1 MKARKL
7 IVGALAALVSVSPA
21 FAAPAK
27 TRELYAAD
35 PGEGRVYKLEPGRK
49 TELGFELHEVK
60 SGGETRYYWAALDP
74 NATDEAL
81 PESGV
86 AFFAP
91 DGRQSALLPL
101 QGGFDGACV
110 AASPDAARFVLSVP
124 DGEAERVNR
133 VYDFAQMK
141 PLTSVRGSIVDWG
154 GPVWVDERRFVY
166 TSFDDAKM
174 KKPGLEGAEAGYL
187 SVLLFDAD
195 SGETQA
201 LKAAT
206 PTDEYAMMGYCDGF
220 VTMAHYYVD
229 DASQWAAG
237 GPEENEAL
245 RSERTYCWLPGWK
258 PGEWW
263 RTPKNVFSVDVKNGR
278 VFAGEGRERREYAV
292 ELRQGQFQDAFS
304 PFDDEAVRVDY
315 YWFVAGGEGDPAGE
329 IPVLYVFTLSQDS
342 AEADDPALT
351 AAFFVG
357 EPERIRD
364 VGISPKGERLIVAVG
379 EEGSQVHDLELY
391 RLSYYEHEAFCHLAT
406 LRPAYGA
413 FYWFDPWRVVYSA
426 LNLEADLQSER
437 EPGYALDVRVYDS
450 AVGEDYRI
458 TESST
463 LDSYRAVGLSEDGDI
478 EMEQISVPDLADW
491 KDPGR
496 ERRTRLKGRMPAAG

>member
-1 MKARKL
+1 
-7 IVGALAALVSVSPA
+7 
-21 FAAPAK
+21 
-27 TRELYAAD
+27 
-35 PGEGRVYKLEPGRK
+35 
-49 TELGFELHEVK
+49 
-60 SGGETRYYWAALDP
+60 
-74 NATDEAL
+74 
-81 PESGV
+81 
-86 AFFAP
+86 
-91 DGRQSALLPL
+91 
-101 QGGFDGACV
+101 
-110 AASPDAARFVLSVP
+110 
-124 DGEAERVNR
+124 
-133 VYDFAQMK
+133 
-141 PLTSVRGSIVDWG
+141 
-154 GPVWVDERRFVY
+154 
-166 TSFDDAKM
+166 
-174 KKPGLEGAEAGYL
+174 YL
-187 SVLLFDAD
+187 SVRLFDAD
-195 SGETQA
+195 SRRSQA

-206 PTDEYAMMGYCDGF
+206 PTDEYAVMGYCDGF
-220 VTMAHYYVD
+220 VNMAHYYVGEV
-229 DASQWAAG
+229 SQWAAG
-237 GPEENEAL
+237 GPEENDAL
-245 RSERTYCWLPGWK
+245 RSERTYLWLPGWK

-304 PFDDEAVRVDY
+304 PFDDEAVRVGY

-413 FYWFDPWRVVYSA
+413 FYWFDPWRAVYSA
-426 LNLEADLQSER
+426 LNLEADLQSGR

>member
-1 MKARKL
+1 MKAGKL
-7 IVGALAALVSVSPA
+7 IVGAFAALAAFSPA

-27 TRELYAAD
+27 TRELYVAD
-35 PGEGRVYKLEPGRK
+35 PGEGRVYKLESGRR

-60 SGGETRYYWAALDP
+60 AGGETRYYWATLDP

-86 AFFAP
+86 VFFAP

-101 QGGFDGACV
+101 QDGLDGACV
-110 AASPDAARFVLSVP
+110 AASPGATKFALSVP

-166 TSFDDAKM
+166 TAYDDAKM

-187 SVLLFDAD
+187 SVRLFDAD
-195 SGETQA
+195 SRRSQT

-220 VTMAHYYVD
+220 VNMAHYYVGEV
-229 DASQWAAG
+229 SQWAAG
-237 GPEENEAL
+237 GPEESGAL

-263 RTPKNVFSVDVKNGR
+263 RTPKAVFGVDAENGR
-278 VFAGEGRERREYAV
+278 VFAGEGRDRREYAV
-292 ELRQGQFQDAFS
+292 ELRRGEFPDNFS
-304 PFDDEAVRVDY
+304 PFDDEAVIVDY

-329 IPVLYVFTLSQDS
+329 IPVLYVFTLSQDN

-351 AAFFVG
+351 AAFYVG
-357 EPERIRD
+357 EPERIRG

-379 EEGSQVHDLELY
+379 EEGSQVRDLELY
-391 RLSYYEHEAFCHLAT
+391 RLSYYEHEDFRHLAT

-426 LNLEADLQSER
+426 LNLEADLQSGC
-437 EPGYALDVRVYDS
+437 EPGYALDVHVYDS
-450 AVGEDYRI
+450 SVGEDYRL

-463 LDSYRAVGLSEDGDI
+463 LDSYQAAGLTEDGDV
-478 EMEQISVPDLADW
+478 EMDRITVPDFADW
-491 KDPGR
+491 KDPR
-496 ERRTRLKGRMPAAG
+496 KERRTRLKGRMPAAG